1 MGFFFSY
8 NETVEKK
15 RDLSLSRPHFVYQR
29 SRLKNNNNN
38 NNNEKK
44 KKKKKPRSVLFLPLH
59 SVFLDDTALKTN
71 LKSVPLVGILFGNND
86 RDLVLKT
93 HLFFR
98 RETGE
103 IVILISLVLLV
114 LLLK

>member
-1 MGFFFSY
+1 
-8 NETVEKK
+8 
-15 RDLSLSRPHFVYQR
+15 
-29 SRLKNNNNN
+29 
-38 NNNEKK
+38 
-44 KKKKKPRSVLFLPLH
+44 
-59 SVFLDDTALKTN
+59 
-71 LKSVPLVGILFGNND
+71 LVGILFGNND